1 MKDWQHGYDL
11 EYLLELE
18 KFYSDYNRHSF
29 SPFASMKKNTIA
41 TGLHNKTFKIYE
53 REEKRLVMFDT
64 KVSKSRSSITMY
76 GNVVLGIKESGDR
89 TITKLAWKEGEEKLA
104 TEMLTAFKEPCWLY
118 VWAEDEKA
126 NQIAKDANFNWI
138 GTKVTTFAELYAIY
152 FRDGNYNSILFDDHP
167 RIHPIRLDAEDYSI
181 EKTILRDFDVSP
193 LTEAVS
199 KLDTGFTNHYSN
211 YNKNKSWSA
220 LSLRGYTKD
229 PGFITKPVEMSKKWQ
244 LEHIKEDFVMQ
255 DTELRT
261 ALPQAE
267 SLLSMFP
274 GQLHRVRLMG
284 LSPKGGEL
292 ERHTDQVDP
301 DSGVQNGK
309 VMRFHFP
316 LITNDDVVFTMW
328 GVDGKPKTVHMKVG
342 ECWYLDTRKPHQAI
356 NNGDTDRVHLV
367 VDVEANEEVRRL
379 IENVVSL

>member
-1 MKDWQHGYDL
+1 MKDWQHGHEL
-11 EYLLELE
+11 EYLLDLE

-29 SPFASMKKNTIA
+29 SPFSSMKKNTIA

-64 KVSKSRSSITMY
+64 KLSKSRSSITMY
-76 GNVVLGIKESGDR
+76 GTVALGVKEPGDR
-89 TITKLAWKEGEEKLA
+89 TITKLAWAEGEEKLT

-118 VWAEDEKA
+118 VWAEDEKS
-126 NQIAKDANFNWI
+126 NQIAKDANFNWV
-138 GTKVTTFAELYAIY
+138 GTKVTTFAELYAVY
-152 FRDGNYNSILFDDHP
+152 FRDGNYNSVLFDES
-167 RIHPIRLDAEDYSI
+167 RIHPIRLAAEDYSI
-181 EKTILRDFDVSP
+181 ERATLEDFDITP
-193 LTEAVS
+193 LAEAVS
-199 KLDTGFTNHYSN
+199 KLDTEFTNHYSN
-211 YNKNKSWSA
+211 YNKGKSWSA

-229 PGFITKPVEMSKKWQ
+229 PSFITKPEEMNKKWQ
-244 LEHIKEDFVMQ
+244 LEHINEEFLVQ

-261 ALPQAE
+261 ALPEVE

-274 GQLHRVRLMG
+274 GHLHRVRLMS

-316 LITNDDVVFTMW
+316 LFTNDGVEFSTW
-328 GVDGKPKTVHMKVG
+328 GVDGARKNVQMKVG

-356 NNGDTDRVHLV
+356 NNGDTDRIHLV
-367 VDVEANEEVRRL
+367 VDVEANEDVRRL